1 MKTVPSVT
9 IIGVEEGDD
18 GPVYDVVPLSTEGDV
33 EAAVSSGREIWSID
47 PNTSVVEKQL
57 FDGAHW
63 VSDLRPDVI
72 PDEEP
77 VPVPLVSYV
86 DQRVEVLQAEV
97 EALTDALLEVDPA
110 NARALSMR
118 DGVPDVRAAI
128 EVDDPEA
135 MDAIVASLRAVPARQ
150 EA

>member
-1 MKTVPSVT
+1 MQTVPSVRVV
-9 IIGVEEGDD
+9 GVEEGGD
-18 GPVYDVVPLSTEGDV
+18 GPVYDVMPLSTEGDV
-33 EAAVSSGREIWSID
+33 GIAVSSGQEIWSID
-47 PNTSVVEKQL
+47 PATSVIEERL
-57 FDGAHW
+57 FDGSRW
-63 VSDLRPDVI
+63 VSDLRPEVI

-86 DQRVEVLQAEV
+86 DQRVETLQAEV

-110 NARALSMR
+110 NARALFVR
-118 DGVPDVRAAI
+118 DCVPDVRAAI

-135 MDAIVASLRAVPARQ
+135 MDQIIGSLRATPVRQ